1 MNDNLLKE
9 AEIDLQNEYQQIDDI
24 CLFNS
29 AKIIK
34 AFHKEKVNASDFNG
48 TTGYGYGDTGRDK
61 IERIYADIF
70 NTEDALVRREFI
82 SGTHAISTCFFAL
95 LRPNDFILSITGK
108 PYDTLW
114 PVIGLTPNKSSLASF
129 NIHFKYI
136 DLINNDF
143 DYDNIKTNLD
153 NIKLVHIQRSI
164 GYSTRETVSIS
175 KLEKVIKFI
184 KEINPNII
192 IMVDNCY
199 CELCSKK
206 EPTDVGAD
214 VTVGSLIKNLGAG
227 IASNGAY
234 ITGKKELIELCAE
247 RLTSP
252 GLGKEVGPSLN
263 QNKSFL
269 EGIYLAPAVV
279 SSALKV
285 KRLTAYLMNKLNI
298 ETINNDLN
306 DIVLGIVFNDE
317 AKLIKYTQ
325 SIQKNSA
332 IDSEFKPLP
341 SNMPGYDNKIIMA
354 SGSFTDGSS
363 IELSCD
369 GPLRKPYIAYQQGS
383 LTYEY
388 GKIAV
393 VNAIK
398 DMLEYKR

>member
-9 AEIDLQNEYQQIDDI
+9 AEMDLQDEYQKIDDI

-61 IERIYADIF
+61 IERIYADVF

-95 LRPNDFILSITGK
+95 LRPNDFFLSITGK

-129 NIHFKYI
+129 NIHFKYL

-143 DYDNIKTNLD
+143 DYDNIKISLD

-234 ITGKKELIELCAE
+234 IVGKKDLIELCAE